1 MGSGP
6 TYSTDTGGAFPRWVF
21 NTTRKLT
28 TTIKTTYGVMLNGNL
43 MGVSKRW
50 IFATTYTA
58 INHRAILNGT
68 MSNEKWCGT
77 IHLDHRCTI
86 PEVDND
92 QTSKFN
98 ADRDFDAG
106 VTHRSANEVNQNNE
120 NAKVNKKN
128 ISCTEVNDVGTQLA
142 RQGWWRQDPHP
153 QNEQESRL
161 QFGEAHRFTRDDR
174 LLSDSPLENATE
186 GREPYF
192 GAT

>member
-1 MGSGP
+1 MGLQ
-6 TYSTDTGGAFPRWVF
+6 YNQEVDHHNQDNLWCDAQ
-21 NTTRKLT
+21 RKPDGSL
-28 TTIKTTYGVMLNGNL
+28 KKVDFRYNL
-43 MGVSKRW
+43 HSDQPQSNPEWDDVERKMVR
-50 IFATTYTA
+50 
-58 INHRAILNGT
+58 NHTSLRP
-68 MSNEKWCGT
+68 E
-77 IHLDHRCTI
+77 DHRCTI